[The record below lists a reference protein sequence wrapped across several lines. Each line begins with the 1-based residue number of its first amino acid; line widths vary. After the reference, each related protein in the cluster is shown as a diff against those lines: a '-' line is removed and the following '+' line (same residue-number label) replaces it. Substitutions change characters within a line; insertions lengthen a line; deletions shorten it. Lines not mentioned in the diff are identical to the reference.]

1 MSPLRSETLPLRTDE
16 DILLV
21 RQTVRAWMV
30 ELAFN
35 MVEQTMMVTATSEL
49 ARNTVV
55 YGGGGSARLEL
66 LADSGRQGV
75 QVTFEDQG
83 PGIAD
88 IEQALKDG
96 YTTGV
101 GLGMG
106 LGGSKRLVNDFDIW
120 SEVGKGT
127 RVTITKWTLSH
138 P

>member
-1 MSPLRSETLPLRTDE
+1 MSPLKSEILPLRTDE

-21 RQTVRAWMV
+21 RKTVRAWRV
-30 ELAFN
+30 ELAFS
-35 MVEQTMMVTATSEL
+35 MVEQTRMVTATSEL

-101 GLGMG
+101 GLGLG
-106 LGGSKRLVNDFDIW
+106 LGGSKRLVNDFELW

>member
-16 DILLV
+16 DMLRV

-35 MVEQTMMVTATSEL
+35 LVEQTMMVTATSEL
-49 ARNTVV
+49 ACNTVV

-66 LADSGRQGV
+66 LADSDRQGV
-75 QVTFEDQG
+75 RVTFEDQG
-83 PGIAD
+83 AGIAD

-96 YTTGV
+96 YTTGAGS
-101 GLGMG
+101 GLG
-106 LGGSKRLVNDFDIW
+106 LGGSKRLVDDFDIW

-127 RVTITKWTLSH
+127 RVTITKWTLRH

>member
-1 MSPLRSETLPLRTDE
+1 MSPLKSETLPLRTDE

>member
-16 DILLV
+16 DVLQV

-106 LGGSKRLVNDFDIW
+106 LGGSKRLVSDFDIW

>member
-1 MSPLRSETLPLRTDE
+1 MSPLKSETMPLRTDE

-106 LGGSKRLVNDFDIW
+106 LGGSKRLVSDFDIW

>member
-16 DILLV
+16 DILRV

-35 MVEQTMMVTATSEL
+35 LVEQTMMVTATSEL

-66 LADSGRQGV
+66 LAGCDRQGIRII
-75 QVTFEDQG
+75 FEDQG
-83 PGIAD
+83 SGIAD

-101 GLGMG
+101 GLGLG

-120 SEVGKGT
+120 SEIGKGT
-127 RVTITKWTLSH
+127 RVTITKWH
-138 P
+138 

>member
-16 DILLV
+16 DVLQV

-35 MVEQTMMVTATSEL
+35 LVEQTMMVTATSEL

-55 YGGGGSARLEL
+55 YGGGGSVRLEL

-75 QVTFEDQG
+75 RVIFEDQG

-101 GLGMG
+101 GLGLG